1 MIRIPGKIPILIHP
15 TFFLIAALIGF
26 LNSMTLVGT
35 VIWIVIILVSVLIHE
50 FGHALT
56 ATLFGLSPRIELVA
70 LGGLTYHE
78 GGGLKTWKQFLIVFN
93 GPLFGFFLFLF
104 GTLLVQIPPVA
115 LSYFGSVLQTFRLV
129 NLFWTVLNL
138 VPVLPLDGGQLLRIV
153 LEGVF
158 GVKGFRYAL
167 AASMMVAVA
176 LSLLS
181 FLFQAFLIGAI
192 FFLFAFSSFDAYRRT
207 RHISEPDRSE
217 ELKKLLE
224 EAEKALEEGRK
235 AEAEHLL
242 SKVLSQAKRG
252 MLHTLAVQHLGFLK
266 YEQGNHQEAYALLR
280 SIRSELAPQ
289 ALSLLHRLAFE
300 AKDYALVV
308 DLAGS
313 CYQIFPSPEMALRNA
328 YASAQL
334 LQVKAAV
341 GWLHAAFQ
349 EGVENLSEIIKEE
362 VFDSIRNDPLFKE
375 FQSQLKK
382 SSD

>member
-289 ALSLLHRLAFE
+289 ALSLLHRLALKPKTTPWLSIWQE
-300 AKDYALVV
+300 AATRSFPALRWRCATPMPAHSSCKSKPP
-308 DLAGS
+308 LAGFTRHFRKGWRTS
-313 CYQIFPSPEMALRNA
+313 RRSSRKRSSTRSETIPS
-328 YASAQL
+328 S
-334 LQVKAAV
+334 KS
-341 GWLHAAFQ
+341 F
-349 EGVENLSEIIKEE
+349 NLS
-362 VFDSIRNDPLFKE
+362 
-375 FQSQLKK
+375 
-382 SSD
+382 